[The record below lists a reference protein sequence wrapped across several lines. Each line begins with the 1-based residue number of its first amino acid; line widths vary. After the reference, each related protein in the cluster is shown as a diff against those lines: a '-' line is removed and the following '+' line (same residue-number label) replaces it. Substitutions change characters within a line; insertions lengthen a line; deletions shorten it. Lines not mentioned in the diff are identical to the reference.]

1 MSTLRKLEEIIGI
14 DSIKLG
20 FFKEVQQTISEL
32 RDSNIKLENK
42 RRDIQAILNGIPDVM
57 IVTSLDY
64 KILTVNSAFFETYKI
79 KKPEGLNCY
88 RLLKDSDSPCQ
99 SCPIPL
105 AMDISNKVFRSVQI
119 LMVEGKNR
127 QIECSASVMQDTL
140 GKPGKV
146 LLMQRDVTKEKQY
159 QAKYFQAERMA
170 TIGILA
176 EGVAHE
182 INNPLTSISGFAEA
196 LSKHMNNLA
205 QSVEHHEKNDEL
217 IDTFKEYLEIILKEC
232 NRCSEIVQNLLTFG
246 VKKNL
251 NFSMIDLNETVK
263 NTLKLLR
270 PRLANLPP
278 DTISFELSAN
288 SPFVWGHPGEL
299 MQVLLNLILNALYAI
314 KDSGKIII
322 STSIEKGKARLRVAD
337 NGHGIKSSHLDKL
350 FEPFFTTKP
359 IGQGIGVGLSTCYNI
374 IRKHNGEILVH
385 SEYTRGSIFEVILP
399 YFME

>member
-1 MSTLRKLEEIIGI
+1 MSTARRLEEVIGI

-20 FFKEVQQTISEL
+20 FFKEVQKTISEL
-32 RDSNIKLENK
+32 RESNIKLENK

-64 KILTVNSAFFETYKI
+64 EILTVNTAFFETYNI
-79 KKPEGLNCY
+79 KKPEGLKCY
-88 RLLKDSDSPCQ
+88 RLLKGSERPCL
-99 SCPIPL
+99 SCPIAL
-105 AMDISNKVFRSVQI
+105 AVDSSDKVFRSVQI
-119 LMVEGKNR
+119 LLVGGENR
-127 QIECSASVMQDTL
+127 QIECSASVMRNTL

-146 LLMQRDVTKEKQY
+146 LLMQRDVTREKQY

-196 LSKHMNNLA
+196 LTKHMDRLA
-205 QSVEHHEKNDEL
+205 QSVEHHEKNHEL
-217 IDTFKEYLEIILKEC
+217 VDTFREYLEIILKEC

-251 NFSMIDLNETVK
+251 TFSMIDLNETVE

-270 PRLANLPP
+270 PRLANLPQ
-278 DTISFELSAN
+278 DTISLELSAKG
-288 SPFVWGHPGEL
+288 PFVRGHPGEL
-299 MQVLLNLILNALYAI
+299 MQVLLNLVLNALYAI
-314 KDSGKIII
+314 RDSGKIII
-322 STSIEKGKARLRVAD
+322 STSIQKGKARLRVAD
-337 NGHGIKSSHLDKL
+337 TGHGIQSSHLDKL

-374 IRKHNGEILVH
+374 IKKHNGEILVQ
-385 SEYTRGSIFEVILP
+385 SEYGTGSTFEVILP

>member
-1 MSTLRKLEEIIGI
+1 MSTARRLEEVIGI

-20 FFKEVQQTISEL
+20 FFKEVQKTISEL
-32 RDSNIKLENK
+32 RESNIKLENK

-64 KILTVNSAFFETYKI
+64 KILTVNTAFFETYKI
-79 KKPEGLNCY
+79 KKPEGLNCH
-88 RLLKDSDSPCQ
+88 RLLKNSDSPCP
-99 SCPIPL
+99 SCPIAL
-105 AMDISNKVFRSVQI
+105 AVDSSDKVFRSVQI
-119 LMVEGKNR
+119 LLVGGENR
-127 QIECSASVMQDTL
+127 QIECSASVMRDTL

-146 LLMQRDVTKEKQY
+146 LLMQRDVTREKQY

-196 LSKHMNNLA
+196 LTKHMDRLTR
-205 QSVEHHEKNDEL
+205 SVEHHEKNHEL
-217 IDTFKEYLEIILKEC
+217 VDTFREYLEIILKEC

-251 NFSMIDLNETVK
+251 TFSMIDLNETVE

-278 DTISFELSAN
+278 DTISLELSTKC
-288 SPFVWGHPGEL
+288 PFVRGHPGEL
-299 MQVLLNLILNALYAI
+299 MQVLLNLVLNALYAVR
-314 KDSGKIII
+314 DSGKITI
-322 STSIEKGKARLRVAD
+322 STSIQRGKARLRVAD
-337 NGHGIKSSHLDKL
+337 TGHGIQCSHLDKL

-374 IRKHNGEILVH
+374 IKKHGGEIQVQ
-385 SEYTRGSIFEVILP
+385 SEYNKGSIFEVILP